1 MTAVRTIQQETA
13 PDYSKNQRFIELLDE
28 LKSRRIVYNDADFA
42 ARVHVN
48 RSYISE
54 LKNNKRKLTEQFV
67 RSVYHEF
74 PFVSSEWL
82 LSGNG
87 SMMEKEPG
95 EWIPLQ
101 ASGNGGMNERIKRLI
116 RNENLTYSGFAEKI
130 EISENSLKSMFNRN
144 TAPSYDTL
152 GKIASVYRRYSLDWL
167 LLGEGEMLKEE
178 PAIITQI
185 HHPKSVERIEEDW
198 KIPLYDVEAAA
209 NLKSL
214 FENRDQHIIDV
225 ISIPNAPKC
234 DGAMYVRGDSMY
246 PLLKTGDIV
255 AYKQFPVESPYIIFG
270 EVYIVSINLDGDE
283 YLTIKRIHHSERGND
298 WIKLVSEDSN
308 LHQPQD
314 FPMSAIRAIALVKFS
329 IRMHTMK

>member
-1 MTAVRTIQQETA
+1 MIAARTIQQETA
-13 PDYSKNQRFIELLDE
+13 SDYSRNQRFVELLEE

-54 LKNNKRKLTEQFV
+54 LKNNKRKLTEQFI
-67 RSVYHEF
+67 RSICHEF
-74 PFVSSEWL
+74 HFVSSEWL
-82 LSGNG
+82 LSGEGN
-87 SMMEKEPG
+87 MMEGDPKTSLSYEMG
-95 EWIPLQ
+95 CD
-101 ASGNGGMNERIKRLI
+101 GMNERIKRLI
-116 RNENLTYSGFAEKI
+116 QNENLTYSGFAEKI
-130 EISENSLKSMFNRN
+130 EISENSLKSMINRN

-185 HHPKSVERIEEDW
+185 HHPKSIERIEEDW

-214 FENRDQHIIDV
+214 FENRDQNIIDV

-234 DGAMYVRGDSMY
+234 DGALYVRGDSMY

-270 EVYIVSINLDGDE
+270 EVYIVSIDLDGDE
-283 YLTIKRIHHSERGND
+283 YLTIKRIHRSERGDD
-298 WIKLVSEDSN
+298 WIKLVSEDSD
-308 LHQPQD
+308 LHKPQD
-314 FPMSAIRAIALVKFS
+314 FPMSSIKAIALVKFS

>member
-1 MTAVRTIQQETA
+1 MIAARTIQQEPA
-13 PDYSKNQRFIELLDE
+13 LDYSRNQRFVELLDE

-67 RSVYHEF
+67 RSICHEF
-74 PFVSSEWL
+74 HFISSEWL
-82 LSGNG
+82 LSGEG
-87 SMMEKEPG
+87 HMMEGDPSTSLSYKTG
-95 EWIPLQ
+95 C
-101 ASGNGGMNERIKRLI
+101 GGMNERIKRLI
-116 RNENLTYSGFAEKI
+116 QNENLTYSGFAEKI
-130 EISENSLKSMFNRN
+130 EVSENSLKSMFNRN

-152 GKIASVYRRYSLDWL
+152 GKIASVYRHYSLDWL

-209 NLKSL
+209 NLKTL
-214 FENRDQHIIDV
+214 FDNRDQNIIDI

-246 PLLKTGDIV
+246 PLLNTGDIV

-270 EVYIVSINLDGDE
+270 EVYIVSIDLDGDE
-283 YLTIKRIHHSERGND
+283 YLTIKRIHRSERGDD
-298 WIKLVSEDSN
+298 WIKLVSEDSD
-308 LHQPQD
+308 LHNPQD
-314 FPMSAIRAIALVKFS
+314 FPISSIRAIALVKFS